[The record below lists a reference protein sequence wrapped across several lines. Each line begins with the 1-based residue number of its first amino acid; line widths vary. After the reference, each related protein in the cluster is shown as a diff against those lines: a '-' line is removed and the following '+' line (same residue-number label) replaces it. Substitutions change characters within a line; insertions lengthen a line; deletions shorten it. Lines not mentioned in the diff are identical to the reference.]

1 MAKKLSLSGPA
12 GIVAIVTSVML
23 TLVSVL
29 LAAGFTVLLG
39 YTLAQAFSG
48 KSISGQ
54 LGGLFFLAIGMGGCE
69 SLRVAIEQRCQ
80 LSEQGALQSRLLWH
94 IFRIGPGILAQ
105 RRVGSLIDMMTA
117 GTEKIE
123 RYRQGFLGSMIG
135 SMLTPPL
142 VLVLMALFI
151 DPICALV
158 LLAFVPLVP
167 LIIFVFSKLTRKV
180 SGKSRRQ
187 RNQLAAAYLD
197 TISGLETLT
206 LVGASEVQGEKLA
219 AAGEKNRLSTM
230 RLLAA
235 NQLILLVIDMG
246 FNLLLLTSGFA
257 LCLWRVLSG
266 AWGTGVGVIAPMISM
281 LGLTLLL
288 LEPMNSIGAF
298 FYIGM
303 AGKANQRLVR
313 RFLGSKTSLAAPE
326 IAPDTGLESSE
337 NSDLDRR
344 QAESED
350 EASANSILSS
360 PVNSNQSVSSAV
372 DPDLPLIQMQGIN
385 FAYPGGK
392 PVLKNLDLTVEKGEW
407 VAICGASGEGKSTLI
422 EMIKGNLLP
431 NSGQVYLQ
439 GQSLT
444 PTNRDWFRARSA
456 LLQQTTW
463 VFSGTIR
470 SNLMMVAPRASE
482 ERLWDCLKKVKLG
495 EEVRSFPKGLDT
507 TVGEDAYALSGGQAQ
522 RLSLARAL
530 LSERDLLLL
539 DEPTS
544 QIDLASEA
552 AIIQALAE
560 IAKEKTL
567 LLLTHRAS
575 ALRYADRVLYLKDGA
590 LREVSSE

>member
-54 LGGLFFLAIGMGGCE
+54 LGGLFFLALGVGGCE

-142 VLVLMALFI
+142 VLLLMGLFI

-206 LVGASEVQGEKLA
+206 LMGASEVQGKKLA

-266 AWGTGVGVIAPMISM
+266 AWGTGVEVIAPMVSI

-288 LEPMNSIGAF
+288 LEPMNNIGAF

-303 AGKANQRLVR
+303 SGRANQRLVR
-313 RFLGSKTSLAAPE
+313 RFLGSKTSLAALKVSP
-326 IAPDTGLESSE
+326 ATVLESSE
-337 NSDLDRR
+337 NSDLARR
-344 QAESED
+344 KAESED
-350 EASANSILSS
+350 EASANSK
-360 PVNSNQSVSSAV
+360 QTVSSAV

-385 FAYPGGK
+385 FAYPGGQ
-392 PVLKNLDLTVEKGEW
+392 PVLKNLDLTVKKGEW

-470 SNLMMVAPRASE
+470 SNLMMIAPRASE
-482 ERLWDCLKKVKLG
+482 ERLWDCLKKVKLE

-560 IAKEKTL
+560 IAKEKTI

-575 ALRYADRVLYLKDGA
+575 ALEYANRVLFLKDGA
-590 LREVSSE
+590 LREVGSE

>member
-54 LGGLFFLAIGMGGCE
+54 LGGLFFLAIGVGGCE

-105 RRVGSLIDMMTA
+105 RRIGSLIDMMTA

-142 VLVLMALFI
+142 VLLLMALFI

-206 LVGASEVQGEKLA
+206 LVGASEAQGEKLV

-266 AWGTGVGVIAPMISM
+266 AWGTGVGMIAPMVSM

-288 LEPMNSIGAF
+288 LEPMNNIGAF

-313 RFLGSKTSLAAPE
+313 RFLGSKTSLAAPKVS
-326 IAPDTGLESSE
+326 PDTVVESSE
-337 NSDLDRR
+337 NSDLARR
-344 QAESED
+344 EAESED
-350 EASANSILSS
+350 EAPTNSK
-360 PVNSNQSVSSAV
+360 QTVSSAV

-392 PVLKNLDLTVEKGEW
+392 PVLKNLDLTVKKGEW

-444 PTNRDWFRARSA
+444 PANRDWFRARSA

-463 VFSGTIR
+463 IFSGTIR
-470 SNLMMVAPRASE
+470 SNLMMIAPRASE
-482 ERLWDCLKKVKLG
+482 ERLWDCLKKVKLE

-560 IAKEKTL
+560 IAKEKTI

-575 ALRYADRVLYLKDGA
+575 ALEYANRVLFLKDGA
-590 LREVSSE
+590 LREVGSE

>member
-12 GIVAIVTSVML
+12 GIVAIITSVLL

-29 LAAGFTVLLG
+29 LAAGFTVLVG

-54 LGGLFFLAIGMGGCE
+54 LGGLFFLAIGVGGCE
-69 SLRVAIEQRCQ
+69 SSRVAIEQRCQ

-142 VLVLMALFI
+142 VLLLMALFI

-206 LVGASEVQGEKLA
+206 LVGASEAQGKKLA

-266 AWGTGVGVIAPMISM
+266 AWGTGVGMIAPMVSM

-288 LEPMNSIGAF
+288 LEPMNNIGAF

-303 AGKANQRLVR
+303 SGRANQRLVR

-337 NSDLDRR
+337 NSDLARR
-344 QAESED
+344 KAESED
-350 EASANSILSS
+350 EASANSK
-360 PVNSNQSVSSAV
+360 QTVSSAV

-392 PVLKNLDLTVEKGEW
+392 PVLKNLDLTVKKGEW

-470 SNLMMVAPRASE
+470 SNLMMIAPRASE
-482 ERLWDCLKKVKLG
+482 ERLWDCLKKVKLE

-560 IAKEKTL
+560 IAKEKTV

-575 ALRYADRVLYLKDGA
+575 ALEYADRVLYLKDGA
-590 LREVSSE
+590 LREVGSE

>member
-1 MAKKLSLSGPA
+1 MAKKLSLSAPA
-12 GIVAIVTSVML
+12 GIVAIVTSVIL

-29 LAAGFTVLLG
+29 LAAGFTLLVG

-54 LGGLFFLAIGMGGCE
+54 LGGLFFLALGVGGCE
-69 SLRVAIEQRCQ
+69 SSRVAIEQRCQ

-142 VLVLMALFI
+142 VLLLMALFI

-206 LVGASEVQGEKLA
+206 LMGASEVQGKKLA

-266 AWGTGVGVIAPMISM
+266 AWGTGVEVIAPMVSM

-288 LEPMNSIGAF
+288 LEPMNNIGAF

-303 AGKANQRLVR
+303 SGKANQRLVR
-313 RFLGSKTSLAAPE
+313 RFLGSKTSLAAPKVSP
-326 IAPDTGLESSE
+326 ATVLESSE
-337 NSDLDRR
+337 NSDLARR
-344 QAESED
+344 KAESED
-350 EASANSILSS
+350 EASANSK
-360 PVNSNQSVSSAV
+360 QTVSSAV

-392 PVLKNLDLTVEKGEW
+392 PVLKNLDLTVKKGEW

-444 PTNRDWFRARSA
+444 PANRDWFRARSA
-456 LLQQTTW
+456 LLKQTTW

-470 SNLMMVAPRASE
+470 SNLMMIAPRASE
-482 ERLWDCLKKVKLG
+482 ERLWDCLKKVKLE

-560 IAKEKTL
+560 IAKEKTV

-575 ALRYADRVLYLKDGA
+575 ALEYADRVLYLKDGA
-590 LREVSSE
+590 LREVGSE

>member
-54 LGGLFFLAIGMGGCE
+54 LGGLFFLALGVGGCE

-123 RYRQGFLGSMIG
+123 RYRQGFLGSVIG

-142 VLVLMALFI
+142 VLLLMALFI

-167 LIIFVFSKLTRKV
+167 LIIIVFSKLTRKV

-206 LVGASEVQGEKLA
+206 LVGASEAQGEKLA

-266 AWGTGVGVIAPMISM
+266 AWGTGGGVIAPMVSI

-288 LEPMNSIGAF
+288 LEPMNNIGAF

-313 RFLGSKTSLAAPE
+313 RFLGSKTSLAAPKVSP
-326 IAPDTGLESSE
+326 ATVLESSE
-337 NSDLDRR
+337 NSDLARR
-344 QAESED
+344 EAESED
-350 EASANSILSS
+350 EAPTNSK
-360 PVNSNQSVSSAV
+360 QTVSSAV

-392 PVLKNLDLTVEKGEW
+392 PVLKNLDLTVKKGEW

-444 PTNRDWFRARSA
+444 PANRDWFRARSA

-470 SNLMMVAPRASE
+470 SNLMMIAPRASE
-482 ERLWDCLKKVKLG
+482 ERLWDCLKKVKLE

-560 IAKEKTL
+560 IAKEKTI

-575 ALRYADRVLYLKDGA
+575 ALEYANRVLFLKDGA
-590 LREVSSE
+590 LREVGSE

>member
-54 LGGLFFLAIGMGGCE
+54 LGGLFFLALGVGGCE

-142 VLVLMALFI
+142 VLLLMALFI

-206 LVGASEVQGEKLA
+206 LVGASEAQGKKLA

-266 AWGTGVGVIAPMISM
+266 AWGTGVGMIAPMVSM

-288 LEPMNSIGAF
+288 LEPMNNIGAF

-303 AGKANQRLVR
+303 SGRANQRLVR

-337 NSDLDRR
+337 NSDLARR
-344 QAESED
+344 KAESED
-350 EASANSILSS
+350 EASANSK
-360 PVNSNQSVSSAV
+360 QTVSSAV

-392 PVLKNLDLTVEKGEW
+392 PVLKNLDLTVKKGEW

-444 PTNRDWFRARSA
+444 PANRDWFRARSA

-470 SNLMMVAPRASE
+470 SNLMMIAPRASE
-482 ERLWDCLKKVKLG
+482 ERLWDCLKKVKLE

-552 AIIQALAE
+552 AIIQALSE
-560 IAKEKTL
+560 IAKEKTI

-575 ALRYADRVLYLKDGA
+575 ALEYADRVLFLKDGA
-590 LREVSSE
+590 LREVGSE